1 MEHGIPTTC
10 VHIYLICGIRN
21 IVGQSDIK
29 KYCHY
34 YKMILYGAVEFEEC
48 KRGIDEVYNEAL
60 AIYHVTY
67 DYANHQ
73 RDAKYCFFV
82 WRIASSTVLKL
93 YAKKQ
98 DERSFVCL

>member
-1 MEHGIPTTC
+1 
-10 VHIYLICGIRN
+10 
-21 IVGQSDIK
+21 
-29 KYCHY
+29 
-34 YKMILYGAVEFEEC
+34 MILYGAVEFEEC

-82 WRIASSTVLKL
+82 WRIANSTVLKL